1 MSKTITAANL
11 AANADKTYAID
22 DFRSM
27 VNYVNPK
34 NKGYVRFAMGPDG
47 KLSAWSASSSRTSP
61 RTRPSTSRRRMPS
74 APSAWSTTRSA
85 AS

>member
-34 NKGYVRFAMGPDG
+34 NKGYVRFPRIASAIRPD
-47 KLSAWSASSSRTSP
+47 AERFP
-61 RTRPSTSRRRMPS
+61 
-74 APSAWSTTRSA
+74 
-85 AS
+85 